1 MFQINKTLSST
12 CPQVFKVL
20 FIYSFKILKK
30 KTLNDKIWFPSQQKF
45 LALLEQWGWTRW
57 PPEFP
62 SKLNFSVVLLKSLF
76 LAE

>member
-30 KTLNDKIWFPSQQKF
+30 KNPERQDLIPFSAKILGPARAVGLNQMTSRVPFQTELF
-45 LALLEQWGWTRW
+45 CR
-57 PPEFP
+57 
-62 SKLNFSVVLLKSLF
+62 VVKSLF
-76 LAE
+76 LTE